1 MSCQGNNS
9 LFGWRD
15 LLRKSP
21 ENYKP
26 TKRKSLE
33 SMLLEPVCCKKRQKK
48 VPDQLKYRGL
58 ISCVTSPAL
67 GSDDLSLDQGTSIQ
81 ILLEPNSVTFFY
93 KITTLLVCEIGD
105 LWRITW
111 FHIQSVWNHSGPS
124 EVPYPT
130 NKLVVRNFFCYF
142 LQQTGSRLVVLKLGY
157 HCKGVKNVYIVNTE
171 NVQTTDHATHILQL
185 FFWFRLGRTSLISAA
200 ICQCCC
206 KKKE

>member
-1 MSCQGNNS
+1 MYVQNILCNFLLLS
-9 LFGWRD
+9 
-15 LLRKSP
+15 LLRSSIDFRLWFWTVKNWSWM
-21 ENYKP
+21 
-26 TKRKSLE
+26 S
-33 SMLLEPVCCKKRQKK
+33 
-48 VPDQLKYRGL
+48 RG
-58 ISCVTSPAL
+58 
-67 GSDDLSLDQGTSIQ
+67 
-81 ILLEPNSVTFFY
+81 F
-93 KITTLLVCEIGD
+93 
-105 LWRITW
+105 TW
-111 FHIQSVWNHSGPS
+111 THIQSVWIHSGPS